1 MKTRKLNFYNQNTRN
16 AIKSWGKTIE
26 TRALNPEEPE
36 RYFGDIRVWDQI
48 TFTNKLIW
56 NSEIR
61 VKVTKVYQRK
71 NSEELRNEDKTIV
84 RKIYSNPKNFDKI
97 KTLAEFKQWRD
108 FTPGYIEKVE
118 KNGLVWW
125 KFEMMG

>member
-71 NSEELRNEDKTIV
+71 NFEELRNEDKNIV
-84 RKIYSNPKNFDKI
+84 RKMYSNPEKFDKI

-108 FTPGYIEKVE
+108 CISGYIEKVE

-125 KFEMMG
+125 KFEMIG